1 MKTVIMA
8 GGFGTRLRPLTQTL
22 PKPMVPV
29 ANLPMLHHIINL
41 LKRHSLTDCV
51 SLLYFQPEEIKQYFR
66 DGSDFGISMKYLL
79 AEEDLGTAGSVRN
92 AEDFYRDERVIVIS
106 GDVLTDFDLTAAI
119 AYHEEKGAAATMVL
133 TRLENPL
140 AFGVVITDQ
149 EGRISRF
156 LEKPTWGEVFSDT
169 INTGIYILEPEV
181 FKRIPKGEFFD
192 FSQSLFPKMLE
203 DGEKLYGYIAD
214 GYWRDIGNLSEYRKA
229 HTDVLNGEVQIET
242 THNQVRHDQAT
253 VWISKNVH
261 VEPSAKFVGT
271 VILGDEVMIA
281 AGATITNS
289 VIGDR
294 CTVDTQSSIV
304 NSVIWHDTN
313 IGKDVQI
320 SQAIVCD
327 NVVIEDDVAINEDAV
342 ISSGVKLRK
351 GSTVRPNCKI
361 WPGKEIE
368 AGATVS
374 SSLIWGE
381 KWNRELFTESKVSGL
396 GNIEVTPEFAAKLGA
411 AYGATLNRGDS
422 VVVSRDVT
430 AASRIFSRSLISGLL
445 SCGVNVV
452 DLRTLPIPV
461 MRFELKSGKHA
472 GGIHVRHSPSD
483 YRMTDMIFL
492 SPDGMDLPTRKARS
506 IELLFAREDF
516 RRASMD
522 KVGQLD
528 YPTRILESYRA
539 DFLKAVDVESIAE
552 HEFKLVID
560 ISHGGASEIFG
571 GIFAALHCEV
581 ISLNAYPDPSAEAE
595 SLDHSLGQL
604 SSIVKSVRAD
614 IGIHLSRGAEKIVVV
629 DRNGEVISD
638 QLLLLLVTS
647 LFLSTYQA
655 KKIAVP
661 VMASMG
667 IDQIAEQY
675 GVGVLRVRNDHLAMM
690 QAFKSEDVDFV
701 GGTRGG
707 FIFSKFQLGADGMFA
722 SVKLLEMLAKKHTD
736 LATLRREYE
745 RYFRV
750 RHQVPCPWSKKGQVM
765 RLLMSHT
772 DGKNRQLVD
781 GARFQEDANWVWIAP
796 DRNEAYFTVLAES
809 ERKDQAEQL
818 AGNYRDQVLR
828 WQE

>member
-289 VIGDR
+289 VRLIPKVR
-294 CTVDTQSSIV
+294 SSIV
-304 NSVIWHDTN
+304 
-313 IGKDVQI
+313 
-320 SQAIVCD
+320 
-327 NVVIEDDVAINEDAV
+327 
-342 ISSGVKLRK
+342 SSGTIPTLARMYKSRK
-351 GSTVRPNCKI
+351 RLF
-361 WPGKEIE
+361 
-368 AGATVS
+368 ATMS
-374 SSLIWGE
+374 SS
-381 KWNRELFTESKVSGL
+381 
-396 GNIEVTPEFAAKLGA
+396 
-411 AYGATLNRGDS
+411 
-422 VVVSRDVT
+422 
-430 AASRIFSRSLISGLL
+430 
-445 SCGVNVV
+445 
-452 DLRTLPIPV
+452 
-461 MRFELKSGKHA
+461 
-472 GGIHVRHSPSD
+472 
-483 YRMTDMIFL
+483 RMTLRSMR
-492 SPDGMDLPTRKARS
+492 TR
-506 IELLFAREDF
+506 
-516 RRASMD
+516 
-522 KVGQLD
+522 
-528 YPTRILESYRA
+528 
-539 DFLKAVDVESIAE
+539 
-552 HEFKLVID
+552 
-560 ISHGGASEIFG
+560 
-571 GIFAALHCEV
+571 
-581 ISLNAYPDPSAEAE
+581 
-595 SLDHSLGQL
+595 
-604 SSIVKSVRAD
+604 
-614 IGIHLSRGAEKIVVV
+614 
-629 DRNGEVISD
+629 
-638 QLLLLLVTS
+638 
-647 LFLSTYQA
+647 
-655 KKIAVP
+655 
-661 VMASMG
+661 
-667 IDQIAEQY
+667 
-675 GVGVLRVRNDHLAMM
+675 
-690 QAFKSEDVDFV
+690 
-701 GGTRGG
+701 
-707 FIFSKFQLGADGMFA
+707 
-722 SVKLLEMLAKKHTD
+722 
-736 LATLRREYE
+736 
-745 RYFRV
+745 
-750 RHQVPCPWSKKGQVM
+750 
-765 RLLMSHT
+765 
-772 DGKNRQLVD
+772 
-781 GARFQEDANWVWIAP
+781 
-796 DRNEAYFTVLAES
+796 
-809 ERKDQAEQL
+809 
-818 AGNYRDQVLR
+818 
-828 WQE
+828 